1 MIGSFLLLS
10 VLSGAA
16 EAADTPMSIIRLSP
30 TGPAGVGLSGD
41 EKSREHVYYTSA
53 EDDQVQAG
61 VWEAPPYTSG
71 PHNTKYS
78 EFMYLLE
85 GSVTLVDVDGR
96 EETFRAGDA
105 VLVPRGTEFT
115 WKQTERVRKYWVIF
129 DRSDVAPAT
138 KTTFLRIEP
147 DGPAGKGL
155 VGEGR
160 TKYHTYYETTDEK
173 QSVGVWETKPHT
185 SADFHQTKYAELMV
199 FLKGSVSLI
208 EKNGR
213 EEKFEAGDVA
223 LLPKGI
229 EYKWKSDT
237 VRKYWVIFD
246 PS

>member
-1 MIGSFLLLS
+1 VLSWFLLLS
-10 VLSGAA
+10 VLSAA
-16 EAADTPMSIIRLSP
+16 GETADAPMSVIRFSP
-30 TGPAGVGLSGD
+30 TGPDGVGMKGD
-41 EKSREHVYYTSA
+41 EKSREHVYYASA
-53 EDDQVQAG
+53 QDDQVQAG
-61 VWEAPPYTSG
+61 VWEAAPYTSG
-71 PHNTKYS
+71 PRRTKYS

-85 GSVTLVDVDGR
+85 GSVALVDADGR

-105 VLVPRGTEFT
+105 VLVPRGTELT
-115 WKQTERVRKYWVIF
+115 WKQTEKVRKYWVIF
-129 DRSDVAPAT
+129 DRSEEMPKA

-160 TKYHTYYETTDEK
+160 TKYHTYYETPDEK

-185 SADFHQTKYAELMV
+185 SADFRETKYAELMV

-213 EEKFEAGDVA
+213 EQKFEAGDVA
-223 LLPKGI
+223 LVPKGI

-237 VRKYWVIFD
+237 VRKFWVIFD